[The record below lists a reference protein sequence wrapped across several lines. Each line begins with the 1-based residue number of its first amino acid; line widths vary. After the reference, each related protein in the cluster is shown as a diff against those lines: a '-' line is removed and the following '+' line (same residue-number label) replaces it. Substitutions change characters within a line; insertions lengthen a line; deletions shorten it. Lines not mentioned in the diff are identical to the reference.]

1 MSEKEKEEMVT
12 ITRAEYKELI
22 KASMELEKIKKK
34 WFRKRVKP
42 LFFIVKN
49 LSKPVKKIIYINL
62 TKPNIKKYGIG
73 KKM

>member
-34 WFRKRVKP
+34 
-42 LFFIVKN
+42 
-49 LSKPVKKIIYINL
+49 
-62 TKPNIKKYGIG
+62 
-73 KKM
+73 